1 VASRR
6 IVSPNVALGGLAA
19 ITVFRNPH
27 VAVQS
32 VAASPVPGGFAVRG
46 GAGSLSTMETF
57 TIARV
62 GLPDLDGL
70 LPLMRA
76 YCDFY
81 SVSPTDEDLLGM
93 SRALIADR
101 ECEGVQFIARAAD
114 GAAVGFASLFWTWDT
129 TEGGRIAVMNDLYV
143 NGDARGGGVGTSLI
157 EACRAEAR
165 GRGACVVA
173 WQTALD
179 NTHAQSVYDR
189 IGAERAQWLGYS
201 LPVE

>member
-1 VASRR
+1 M
-6 IVSPNVALGGLAA
+6 
-19 ITVFRNPH
+19 T
-27 VAVQS
+27 
-32 VAASPVPGGFAVRG
+32 
-46 GAGSLSTMETF
+46 TF

-62 GLPDLDGL
+62 TASDLDDL

-76 YCDFY
+76 YCNFY
-81 SVSPTDEDLLGM
+81 SVSPSDEDLLGL
-93 SRALIADR
+93 SRALVDDPER
-101 ECEGVQFIARAAD
+101 EGVQFIARGAD

-143 NGDARGGGVGTSLI
+143 NADARGGGVGTELI

-165 GRGACVVA
+165 GRGARVLA

-179 NTHAQSVYDR
+179 NTRAQAVYDR
-189 IGAERAQWLGYS
+189 IGAERAQWLDYS

>member
-1 VASRR
+1 M
-6 IVSPNVALGGLAA
+6 
-19 ITVFRNPH
+19 T
-27 VAVQS
+27 
-32 VAASPVPGGFAVRG
+32 
-46 GAGSLSTMETF
+46 TF

-62 GLPDLDGL
+62 TASDLDDL

-81 SVSPTDEDLLGM
+81 SVSPSDEDLLGL
-93 SRALIADR
+93 SRALVDDPDR
-101 ECEGVQFIARAAD
+101 EGVQFIARGAD

-143 NGDARGGGVGTSLI
+143 NADARGGGVGTELI

-165 GRGACVVA
+165 GRGARVLA

-179 NTHAQSVYDR
+179 NTRAQAVYDR
-189 IGAERAQWLGYS
+189 IGAERAQWLDYS
-201 LPVE
+201 LSLA

>member
-1 VASRR
+1 M
-6 IVSPNVALGGLAA
+6 
-19 ITVFRNPH
+19 T
-27 VAVQS
+27 
-32 VAASPVPGGFAVRG
+32 
-46 GAGSLSTMETF
+46 TF

-62 GLPDLDGL
+62 TASDLDDL

-81 SVSPTDEDLLGM
+81 SVSPSDEDLLGL
-93 SRALIADR
+93 SRALIADPER
-101 ECEGVQFIARAAD
+101 EGMQFIARGAD

-143 NGDARGGGVGTSLI
+143 NADARGGGAGTELI

-165 GRGACVVA
+165 GRGARALA

-179 NTHAQSVYDR
+179 NARAQAVYDR
-189 IGAERAQWLGYS
+189 IGAERAQWLDYS
-201 LPVE
+201 LSLE

>member
-1 VASRR
+1 M
-6 IVSPNVALGGLAA
+6 
-19 ITVFRNPH
+19 T
-27 VAVQS
+27 
-32 VAASPVPGGFAVRG
+32 
-46 GAGSLSTMETF
+46 TF

-62 GLPDLDGL
+62 ATSELDDL

-81 SVSPTDEDLLGM
+81 SVSPSDEDLLRM
-93 SRALIADR
+93 SRALIADPER
-101 ECEGVQFIARAAD
+101 EGVQFIARGAD

-143 NGDARGGGVGTSLI
+143 NADARGGGVGTSLI

-165 GRGACVVA
+165 ARGVHVLA

-179 NTHAQSVYDR
+179 NTRAQAVYDR
-189 IGAERAQWLGYS
+189 IGAERARWLNYT
-201 LPVE
+201 LAV

>member
-1 VASRR
+1 
-6 IVSPNVALGGLAA
+6 
-19 ITVFRNPH
+19 
-27 VAVQS
+27 
-32 VAASPVPGGFAVRG
+32 
-46 GAGSLSTMETF
+46 MDTF

-62 GLPDLDGL
+62 GLRELDDL

-93 SRALIADR
+93 SRALIADPQG
-101 ECEGVQFIARAAD
+101 EGAQFLARAAD

-143 NGDARGGGVGTSLI
+143 DADARGGGVGTSLV

-165 GRGACVVA
+165 GRGARVLA

-179 NTHAQSVYDR
+179 NTRAQSVYDR
-189 IGAERAQWLGYS
+189 LGAERAQWLDYS
-201 LPVE
+201 LPV

>member
-1 VASRR
+1 M
-6 IVSPNVALGGLAA
+6 
-19 ITVFRNPH
+19 T
-27 VAVQS
+27 
-32 VAASPVPGGFAVRG
+32 
-46 GAGSLSTMETF
+46 TF

-62 GLPDLDGL
+62 TASDLDDL

-81 SVSPTDEDLLGM
+81 SVSPSDEDLLGM
-93 SRALIADR
+93 SRALIADPER
-101 ECEGVQFIARAAD
+101 EGVQFIARGAD

-143 NGDARGGGVGTSLI
+143 NADARGGGTGTELI

-165 GRGACVVA
+165 GRGARVLA

-179 NTHAQSVYDR
+179 NTRAQAVYDR
-189 IGAERAQWLGYS
+189 IGAERAQWLDYS